1 MNTGFLTY
9 RVLAI
14 PPISGIAD
22 RCRWEYN
29 QLIFCAGSCFKV
41 FAVGFAAYGPHPTKG
56 TACGSLEKENKFLS
70 TNSFH
75 WRMLLPWEP
84 TSSIL
89 FFPFKCLNSLNIKK
103 LALQQALCHYRSSQH
118 STDILE
124 RRGFLQAQGLST
136 IKWELPDLGHFL
148 GVSQTTEMWSA
159 TTPPRFGI
167 TEDLHFVKLEFCS
180 CSWGGLEVNTR
191 IQEGQAAEG
200 HQVFRKCSHL
210 CFRLFLS
217 FWEDCWKCR
226 DWPFN
231 IHSWVTQLL
240 DPNGSKTWGL
250 VLTPAKGL

>member
-1 MNTGFLTY
+1 MQG
-9 RVLAI
+9 RVLKCLQWD
-14 PPISGIAD
+14 S
-22 RCRWEYN
+22 
-29 QLIFCAGSCFKV
+29 QLMDLTLK
-41 FAVGFAAYGPHPTKG
+41 KG
-56 TACGSLEKENKFLS
+56 QLVGSLEKENKFLS

-103 LALQQALCHYRSSQH
+103 LALQQALCYYRSSPH

-167 TEDLHFVKLEFCS
+167 TEGS
-180 CSWGGLEVNTR
+180 
-191 IQEGQAAEG
+191 A
-200 HQVFRKCSHL
+200 L
-210 CFRLFLS
+210 CEIR
-217 FWEDCWKCR
+217 
-226 DWPFN
+226 
-231 IHSWVTQLL
+231 
-240 DPNGSKTWGL
+240 
-250 VLTPAKGL
+250 VL